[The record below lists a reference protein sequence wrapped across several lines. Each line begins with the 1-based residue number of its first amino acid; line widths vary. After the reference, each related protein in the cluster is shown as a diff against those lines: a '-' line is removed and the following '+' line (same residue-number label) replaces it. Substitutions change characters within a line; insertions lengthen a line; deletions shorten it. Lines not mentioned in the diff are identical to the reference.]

1 MKGIQIS
8 KLCSENWNK
17 MTPNQK
23 GKFCQKCSK
32 SVYDFTRRSN
42 EEIKSILLKFKGQEV
57 CGKILTTQE
66 SSLNSE
72 FDAWELNNRA
82 TLNRAML
89 FSLVVV
95 FGLSVLSCT
104 TAQEKIAVQ
113 EFQEKAI
120 VVLSQE
126 PVLEDEIEKGKVT
139 TVIQVVPVIEIEKP
153 EATRKIISVRR
164 TLSGGYEEP
173 LTREGALN
181 LAIVDYDRIEIMGRM
196 VSHLRYE
203 EYLEDTIPEPITEY
217 DDLGRILPTESSAT
231 SFPNPTRLISTIKL
245 EISEKTTMRII
256 LFNLHGELVTEI
268 ANKDFE
274 RGTFELPV
282 DLSEEKAGM
291 YLIAIS
297 SKEFSE
303 TIRVVKQ

>member
-8 KLCSENWNK
+8 KPCSENWNE
-17 MTPNQK
+17 MSPNQK
-23 GKFCQKCSK
+23 GAFCQKCSK
-32 SVYDFTRRSN
+32 SVYDFTKRSN
-42 EEIKSILLKFKGQEV
+42 EEIKSILLKLKGQEV
-57 CGKILTTQE
+57 CGRILTTQE
-66 SSLNSE
+66 SALNSE
-72 FDAWELNNRA
+72 FYAWKLSNRA
-82 TLNRAML
+82 TLNRAIL

-104 TAQEKIAVQ
+104 TEQEKIAVK
-113 EFQEKAI
+113 EFQEKAV

-126 PVLEDEIEKGKVT
+126 PVLEDEVEKEKVETT
-139 TVIQVVPVIEIEKP
+139 TVTKVVPETEIEEPVELMGDVVILKNRDSINIQ
-153 EATRKIISVRR
+153 EEVFACGVGLTYVNMGAMVYISQ
-164 TLSGGYEEP
+164 
-173 LTREGALN
+173 
-181 LAIVDYDRIEIMGRM
+181 
-196 VSHLRYE
+196 YE

-217 DDLGRILPTESSAT
+217 DDLGRILPTEFSAT
-231 SFPNPTRLISTIKL
+231 PFPNPTRSISTLKL
-245 EISEKTTMRII
+245 EIAEKTTMRIM
-256 LFNLHGELVTEI
+256 LFNLQGELVTEI

-297 SKEFSE
+297 SKNFSE